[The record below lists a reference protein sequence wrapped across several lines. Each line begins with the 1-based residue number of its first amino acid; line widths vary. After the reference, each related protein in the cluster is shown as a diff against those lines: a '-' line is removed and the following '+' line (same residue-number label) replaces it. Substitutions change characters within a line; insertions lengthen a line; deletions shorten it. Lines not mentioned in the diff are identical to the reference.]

1 MNILGST
8 LDHLLTRIVVSPET
22 QLTDLDYV
30 SDRQR
35 CQIDIWSQAP
45 DEPFNE
51 CVHVLI
57 QTQVLKKPEHEAV
70 CAWDGSLTYRNLW
83 VHVERLALVLSS
95 MGVGPEV
102 IVPLCFEKS
111 VWTTVA
117 ILAVLEAGAGFC
129 LLDPTQPITRLE
141 GLTHK
146 LGAKTLLC
154 SRTHYQRVSS
164 LVDKVLVIDIDAVK
178 NLPKTSSDTV
188 TRASPSNIVYVVFT
202 SGSTGEPKAI
212 VIEHGAYCSAA
223 KAQESGLC
231 MQPGLRALQ
240 YASYVF
246 DASIQETL
254 STLMLGGTVCVPS
267 EQSRINDLAAA
278 INQMR
283 VDWAVLTPS
292 VASFL
297 APPSVPRLKTLLL
310 VGEVMSQENI
320 STWSSIKLINGY
332 GPAECSVAAL
342 ANSDVAVHKDPTQ
355 IGRGIGVR
363 CWLVDPQN
371 HNRLLPPGCAAELV
385 IEGPT
390 LARGYL
396 NDPQRT
402 RESFIESPAWA
413 TTGSGDSSRRR
424 MYKTGD
430 LVRYNTS
437 NGTLHFVGRKDT
449 QVKLHGQRIE
459 LGEIEHHLA
468 NEPAVHRSVV
478 LMPKAGLCEHRL
490 VAVLSLRPVLAAS
503 SGTDASSLQF
513 VDKAEQQKTQPIIE
527 KARKRLSHQLPA
539 FMIPSIWLFVQS
551 IPLLKSGK
559 LDRKAVFNRV
569 QDMSEETYSQWVQ
582 GEEKEENPAT
592 ELEARL
598 RSIWADVLNLRATQV
613 GLKQSFLS
621 LGGDSISAMMVQ
633 SRCKKNN
640 IGITVQDILRARSL
654 CHLATFAGAVGQNA
668 REAEVIEEDFDLS
681 PIQSLYFEYP
691 DRKGHFNQSVF
702 VRLTKTFEPGTLHQV
717 TKTIVSRHS
726 MLRARFRLSAFD
738 DEWKQRITTDVAGSY
753 SFKVHGCA
761 SREEADPVMS
771 RTQASLDPVNGPLF
785 AMDFFNVEGD
795 NQLLFMAAHHLVV
808 DLVSWRIILQ
818 DVEDLLINPTSVS
831 DAQTS
836 LSFQTWCKRQV
847 EHAHKVPLN
856 SVLPPSDIPQQSF
869 AYWGVKE
876 GNNTYGN
883 VACEGFELDTLATT
897 FITSKCHQAL
907 RTDTVDVLIA
917 AMMHSFSQVF
927 TDRGLPTIFNEG
939 HGREPWDNSIDLS
952 RTIGWFT
959 AMFPVHVSSSETLD
973 FVETLKR
980 VKDFRRA
987 VPGNGRPYF
996 ASRLLTSKGGKK
1008 FGSHWPL
1015 EVTFNYLGI
1024 YHQLEREDSLLLPVK
1039 ELAGEARGSG
1049 GNSDVGHD
1057 TPRFGLFEISAVIA
1071 QGNLRFSF
1079 TFNRHMSHQEKI
1091 MDWLSACQ
1099 ETLTTA
1105 PPKLAKMRY
1114 QPTPSDYPLISMTYD
1129 GLQRLVTDRLPQI
1142 GISDVAHVEDIYRCS
1157 QIQQGLLISRQKDAG
1172 FYAIHGTYK
1181 VNSKDGVCVDSN
1193 RIADAWQK
1201 VVNRHPSL
1209 RTIFVD
1215 SLSQEDALYDQIV
1228 LKYVDAV
1235 IVRLDCETDTDAIHV
1250 LSSQRSME
1258 YNEHK
1263 PSHRLTICETST
1275 HQIFCKLELSHAI
1288 VDGAS
1293 ISTIFRE
1300 LVCLYEGKMLPET
1313 GPLYSNYIAF
1323 LQSQPPQAGI
1333 GYWKSYLAD
1342 IEPTNFPVLNDAVSS
1357 KRELHSKRIPMDDI
1371 SHIQSFCNLYGV
1383 TMANFFHTAW
1393 ALTIQCYTGSNDV
1406 CFGYLMSARDDSIEE
1421 VENLVGYLVNML
1433 VCRVTLIPD
1442 IPLIEIMHQVQ
1453 TNLSNSQAHRQTPL
1467 SEVLHTLELAGSS
1480 LFNTSLS
1487 YRKLPLEVPGQNN
1500 AISFDE
1506 CFPYYDPTEYS
1517 VSINIEVAEETAAID
1532 MDYWTNCLSD
1542 GHATNVA
1549 NTFLKALKNIINHS
1563 ESNVGQLHA
1572 ISDSDQQQMATWNN
1586 CMPETIEKCIHEIV
1600 GEQTALRPNASAVKA
1615 WDAEFTYSELDNLAG
1630 RLAGYLSLFGV
1641 TAESYV
1647 CLCFEKSAFT
1657 IVAMLGVLKA
1667 GGAFVA
1673 LDPMH
1678 PMAALDMRIKDTRA
1692 RVILT
1697 SPCYAAM
1704 FTHIDIHAVSIDQV
1718 FLDKLQPLHHPLFL
1732 SAKPHDPCCVIYTS
1746 GSTGKPKGV
1755 VLEHRALATSSN
1767 AHGSALGVGQ
1777 ETRFL
1782 QFASYTFDNNLEEI
1796 FTVLQRGGTVCVPS
1810 DQDRLNDLPGAVSR
1824 LGANFMDLTPT
1835 VATYLNPAEMPTVK
1849 TLALGG
1855 EALTKAV
1862 LEVWGDKVEIH
1873 NQYGPSECS
1882 INSTIKPNLGK
1893 SSDPSNIGR
1902 SVGSVSWI
1910 VDSSDHNRLVPVGS
1924 EGELLIEGPILA
1936 RGYLN
1941 NKEKTSQV
1949 FIADPKWASS
1959 FDIGKGRSPR
1969 RMYKTGDLV
1978 RYNSDGTISYIGRK
1992 DQQVKLH
1999 GQRVELGEI
2008 EYHVRTHLEADWHHA
2023 VELIVPGN
2031 SPSSMKALTL
2041 FACPQKDYSVP
2052 ATMAENGLLPMSTT
2066 LLNTFKHLEA
2076 SLAKALP
2083 KHMVPTLY
2091 VPLARLPLTSSGK
2104 LDRKQ
2109 LHFYAKSMSESQ
2121 VAMFRLAG
2129 GSGREPSTNI
2139 EKTLASLWESVLH
2152 LDAGSI
2158 GMDAQFFRMGGDSI
2172 AAIRLVTAARSQ
2184 RVVLTVADIFRN
2196 VTLFEMSKSASF
2208 SDEVNSESAQDRPQP
2223 FALLPATIPTDR
2235 IISEVAQ
2242 LCKIDQTSV
2251 EDIYPC
2257 TSIQEGL
2264 IALSTK
2270 QPGAYVA
2277 QNVYRLSSIDIPKF
2291 KEAWVAVVAAESIL
2305 RTRIVYTNSLGFLQ
2319 VVVGES
2325 IDWSEPENL
2334 DEVSAT
2340 ERIKPAYNGA
2350 SLTGYSITK
2359 TGANNAFFLWTVHHA
2374 LYDGWSSEL
2383 IMDKV
2388 QGHYN
2393 GSEILSSTKDISY
2406 SAFIQY
2412 LSNLDTTESDMFW
2425 QSKLEGTTSPQ
2436 FPSLPRPTY
2445 EPRVTNKIVHTASL
2459 AQRQKTEFTTPSL
2472 IRAAWALTISAYSN
2486 SEDVVFAETVTGRDV
2501 PVSGIIDMIGPAF
2514 ATIPVR
2520 VQTRH
2525 DLTIVE
2531 YLKYLQDGF
2540 TEAMPYQHAGLQ
2552 RIKRINSDTAK
2563 ACEFQNLIAI
2573 NTDPPSASNSFW
2585 QAENLET
2592 DSFFTYA
2599 LTVSFDVSAT
2609 EVEISAHYD
2618 PGVLPEWHM
2627 KRLVRYF
2634 ESAMTRLNSTDGFA
2648 LTLGDIKF
2656 INGEDHASIQQWNCN
2671 PPVHVKRCIHELV
2684 HDKAR
2689 YLPDSTP
2696 AICSWDAQLTYQELE
2711 DLAASFACHLRKL
2724 GIGHQSYVPLCFE
2737 KSALTIVVMVAVLKV
2752 GAAFVAIDG
2761 DSPKARLQSIVSD
2774 LEAKWVLCSPKFEE
2788 VCDSLGA
2795 QTIVIDL
2802 ETVFG
2807 ATEKFQFPPTCASG
2821 DVAYIVFTS
2830 GSTGK
2835 PKGTLVPHEAFVS
2848 GALAHGPAMRMS
2860 AASRVLQF
2868 ASYTFDA
2875 SIVEI
2880 FTTLIFGGC
2889 ICVPDDKAR
2898 LNNPTQVINDMKV
2911 NWALLTPS
2919 FAQMISP
2926 KDVPGLETL
2935 VLGGEAM
2942 SQNHLSTWA
2951 DHTHLINAYG
2961 PSECAVVAT
2970 VNSHVFSTSSPSN
2983 IGRAVGGRC
2992 FIANQHDP
3000 DELVPVG
3007 AVGELLVEGPIL
3019 ARGYLKEPVKTEQ
3032 AFLRSPKWIAAF
3044 YPKQSSPE
3052 HMVYRTGDLVR
3063 YAEDGSIL
3071 YLGRKD
3077 NQAKL
3082 HGQRLELGE
3091 VEHHLSQVSTI
3102 RHALAIIP
3110 SRGVYDKKLVAVL
3123 SFKPRLEPSITFD
3136 TLHLIARKD
3145 AEPLARGLRDYLS
3158 GHVPPYMIP
3167 SNWVVLEDI
3176 PLLPSGKLDRKRIRT
3191 LVEDM
3196 PDDVH
3201 RELSGTEAQDDKAQG
3216 SELEQ
3221 RLQLVW
3227 SKILHLPVEQIGLD
3241 KNFLYLGGDSI
3252 SALQVASQC
3261 RTEGLGVSVQDIM
3274 RSQSICH
3281 LAEHVTLPQS
3291 TEYGDE
3297 EYDKAFDLSPIQQ
3310 LFFDWVGEDFNHFNQ
3325 SIIVRLTERRDA
3337 DKVSAAVKALLNS
3350 HSMLRGRFEQQND
3363 SRWVQRLD
3371 REASDSYRFT
3381 AHSGTFSSAGI
3392 TSLVEQT
3399 QKSLDIRQGPIF
3411 AVDLFEIEE
3420 GNSQALSIVAHHLVI
3435 DVVSWGIVL
3444 EDLEA
3449 LLVSGK
3455 ASTQPSLPFQIWSR
3469 LQNEHSLSTSSLE
3482 TQFYNDAPVAD
3493 YSYWGMLDKENTY
3506 GAVHGIEFELDT
3518 ETTGKLLGPCQQ
3530 PLQTELIDVLLG
3542 SILYSFRR
3550 SFPNRESGPTVFN
3563 EAHGREPWDSSLD
3576 LTHTV
3581 GWFTTISPVFL
3592 PAEATQ
3598 DLDITKVIRWV
3609 KDQRSR
3615 NVGKGRE
3622 YFSRRMLT
3630 EKGKKTFASHWP
3642 MEIAFNYLG
3651 QEKQFKRSGA
3661 LLQPLDE
3668 LSTGSDIGASVPRF
3682 ALFEISA
3689 SIIEGALKISFS
3701 FSRNIQRQAGI
3712 QLWASE
3718 LERALRR
3725 SSEQLLE
3732 LQPQPTLSN
3741 FPLLPL
3747 GYAAIETLQAR
3758 LPSIGVTS
3766 LAELQDVHGC
3776 SPMQQGL
3783 LLSQIKNTGQYMYQS
3798 IFSVNF
3804 VGSTI
3809 QVDARGLSHAWEMTV
3824 GRHSMLRTAFMESVS
3839 HEGLMDQAVLK
3850 STTPRIVLLKTDA
3863 ATAVSILRKQKP
3875 LGLTEAQPHHQMT
3888 ICSESGGR
3896 VFCKLE
3902 MSHALCDGTSIP
3914 IILQDLAHAYID
3926 QPSRLEEAM
3935 PYSRYISHIQQT
3947 SRNEDIAYWRG
3958 YLDSAEPCYFPS
3970 LADGK
3975 RNERELK
3982 TLELE
3987 LEDAS
3992 QLQLFCSQHSV
4003 TLSNVL
4009 QLVWSLVLR
4018 AYTGNEKVC
4027 FGYLSS
4033 GRDVPIEGIQDA
4045 VGLFISMM
4053 VCRMNLS
4060 NDLQVSDAL
4069 RQIQEDYTQ
4078 SMAHQAFSLGDMQ
4091 HELQLSGKSL
4101 FNTAFT
4107 FQRRPDAQNEMY
4119 QQLKFD
4125 VVEAY
4130 DPSEYDFTVGVEAHK
4145 NDVTVHFNYWTDF
4158 VSNAQAKNILETF
4171 GQVVRSIMRPEQ
4183 RQQTIGALEFCSEVH
4198 KRQVFRWNEEPLP
4211 LVDRCVHDVIRHQSQ
4226 SLPPTTPAVCSWDGD
4241 LTYME
4246 LISLVRRLSKRL
4258 VTLGVGPEV
4267 YVPICF
4273 EKSSWAVVAMLG
4285 VLQAGG
4291 AFVPLEPTHPD
4302 SRIKFIMDDVK
4313 ARVVLT
4319 SSKNMEKFISFT
4331 EVTTLVVDGDLA
4343 NQAESM
4349 MESDMSMPKPDNA
4362 AYLIF
4367 TSGTTGMPKG
4377 TIISHRAFATGA
4389 TEHAPE
4395 IFMTKTSRVLQFSNL
4410 CFDASIMEI
4419 LTSLMIGA
4427 CVCIPSD
4434 EERINNISG
4443 AINRMSVNWT
4453 LLTPSVAKVLK
4464 PDEVPSL
4471 KVLVTGGEAMQA
4483 GHITKWVG
4491 KTSVVNAY
4499 GPSECAV
4506 IATTSIKVDEQGHVL
4521 NDDPAVIGR
4530 AVGCRS
4536 WVVDPQDHSRLMPI
4550 GSVGE
4555 LVLQG
4560 NTVARGYLNNDEKT
4574 VKAFV
4579 FSPSWMPA
4587 DVRNVAGGSA
4597 QLIYKTGDLVRYN
4610 SDGNI
4615 VYISRKDS
4623 QIKLNGL
4630 RIELGEI
4637 EHHVKQNVPGDLQ
4650 TAVEMVAPAGQ
4661 QPLLAMFFASS
4672 DHETQSASVHAD
4684 NDPLL
4689 LQMSD
4694 AAVSLCKAL
4703 KTSLA
4708 GTLPTYMIPSLFIP
4722 LSQLPWTASG
4732 KLDRLRLARIVLSL
4746 SKEDTAPFKLA
4757 SATNKRDPTTDMEKR
4772 LRALWETLLS
4782 LEPASTTLDDSFF
4795 VLGGDSVQAMRL
4807 VAAARAEKISLSVL
4821 DIFRTP
4827 SLAEMARACSP
4838 LEEGDQTVL
4847 KQFGLLTNVER
4858 LDELL
4863 DEIVAQ
4869 CRVEKNE
4876 LADAYPCSALQEGLI
4891 TLSIKQPGAYVAH
4904 NVFRLP
4910 EAVDILQFKAAWE
4923 KAVEDMDILRTRI
4936 VHTSTSSFVQVV
4948 LKREKI
4954 EWCGADSTEDV
4965 TNAALQLPE
4974 HSGSPLMRFTIV
4986 DNKIGGDRYFVWSIH
5001 HALYDGWSMPRM
5013 LQRVE
5018 DIYFE
5023 ETPISPKVPYSR
5035 FIKYLRKTDS
5045 QECDRFWKSKF
5056 DGLQSLHFPKVSS
5069 LDADRGAQTETLK
5082 YTVRLPEMQ
5091 KTTGFTLPTMIR
5103 AGWAILLS
5111 SHTGSEDVV
5120 FGETTTGRDVPVDG
5134 IIDMLGP
5141 TLTTVPTRIQVNS
5154 SLTIMEYLQK
5164 VNQMAADVIPY
5175 QHVGLQHI
5183 RRLNSETATAC
5194 DFQNLLVIQTAEP
5207 SGDSKMWDPV
5217 NSGVGSNFFTYPLVV
5232 ECNAGP
5238 SSIQVDAHYNE
5249 EVISKWH
5256 VERLLRQLES
5266 VLGQICSALST
5277 SDVKLSDVQ
5286 VISGEDIETIRSWN
5300 SYQPTP
5306 VNKCIHDLFLQQA
5319 ALKPQSRAVHAWDGD
5334 FTYAE
5339 LKKQAGF
5346 LSNHLKQ
5353 LGVAPEV
5360 LVPFCMDKSRWA
5372 LVAQLGVLMAGGGI
5386 VPLDPT
5392 HPLNRHAEIVQDTKA
5407 TILLCSPAHRERYTS
5422 MVQTVISIDEQSL
5435 SQIAAREHSSSSGSQ
5450 ANCKNTAYVIF
5461 TSGST
5466 GRPKGVVVEHEA
5478 FCTSSMAYCE
5488 AMLMKPNSRV
5498 FNFASVTFDVG
5509 LMENLSPL
5517 TMGACVCMP
5526 NNEAKMT
5533 DTAAAIDS
5541 LGATWAFLTPSVASL
5556 IDPARVPSLKVLVCG
5571 GEAMSQENVIKW
5583 ADHVTLVNGYGPTE
5597 AAVICV
5603 ANGHVSRDKDPSNIG
5618 YAHSNGYAWITE
5630 PGNHDRLAPLG
5641 CSGELLMEGPL
5652 LAREYLHDKTKT
5664 DAAFIKDPVWTR
5676 QFATKPALSRRFYKT
5691 GDLVKYNK
5699 DGSIGFI
5706 GRKDNQIKLHGQRI
5720 ELGEIEHNI
5729 ELHEKIQHAV
5739 ALLPKAGV
5747 CKKRLVAVLSMSDS
5761 CAGST
5766 ASKSD
5771 NCELLSGEDRMKTAQ
5786 TQLKN
5791 VREFLSNR
5799 VPAYMMPA
5807 IWVPIEAIPIMV
5819 SGKLDRKQVERW
5831 IENLDQAAYRKI
5843 TSHEDSSYDAALITE
5858 TVQQLREVWASVFNF
5873 PIDKIDPAQSFM
5885 GQGGDSLISMTI
5897 IARCRKIGI
5906 ILSLQEILQSKS
5918 LFQLAGLIDLR
5929 GQSSKATKSTFHE
5942 EQTDRIFELSP
5953 VQKLYFQLAGPL
5965 SDHTRDG
5972 RFNQSQLLRIKRK
5985 TEPKTVQDA
5994 VEILVQQH
6002 SMFRARFSQSPA
6014 GVWQQH
6020 ISPVT
6025 SGSYRFR
6032 EHQVEHSGQILPLL
6046 VDSQTSLDIQHGP
6059 LFAIELFNSRR
6070 DGQILSLIA
6079 HHLVIDVVSWNII
6092 LPQLEDLLTFSV
6104 ETIEKPLS
6112 FQVWCG
6118 MQNDHASQKDA
6129 SHIKSMLPF
6138 NIKKADMAFWG
6149 MSDRTN
6155 TYADVKHESFLLD
6168 RSTSQLA
6175 LGKSNRTLRTQ
6186 PVEIFQAALIHSF
6199 RGLFPQRAT
6208 PTIFNESHGRDAW
6221 ETSVDIT
6228 GTTGWFTTIYPLNVS
6243 ADSET
6248 ARAFELLK
6256 RVKDLRRSVPAN
6268 GREYFAHRYLTA
6280 DGRWRFGDHMPMEIL
6295 LNYTGQSHQDEQ
6307 SDSLFLPFDIA
6318 KDDDDEILTA
6328 DVGPK
6333 ATRMALFE
6341 ISVAATNDQIGFSFM
6356 YNKNMQHQ
6364 DKIHKWIM
6372 SCRDTLKSLVEQMA
6386 DSTPEPTLSDYP
6398 LLPTNYHGLQKHA
6411 TETFKDVGISSLDEV
6426 EDMYVTAPT
6435 QDGLLLSQIRNPDQ
6449 YVNYVIS
6456 EVQLAQSDARID
6468 PQRLARAWQ
6477 KVVDRHQS
6485 LRTAFVY
6492 SVCKGHAFDQI
6503 ALKHADG
6510 GAKIVRC
6517 EDEQFE
6523 KELGKVSLRE
6533 VNRSRRPRLPHQLTI
6548 CTTTSGRCYTKLE
6561 LNHAVID
6568 GGSGA
6573 LITRDLGLAYQ
6584 GNLPEGSKPLYSDYV
6599 RYISS
6604 LGEGAGVT
6612 FWKTY
6617 LNGIKRCHLPTLN
6630 GTPGGAKRL
6639 NAIYL
6644 HFDRFA
6650 ELQAFCRANSFTLSN
6665 VMLAA
6670 WGLVLRQ
6677 YTSTQDVCFGNLT
6690 AGRDAPVDGI
6700 QDSVGAFIN
6709 MLVCRVNFSQPSTLK
6724 AIIRSVQNDYLESLP
6739 HQHCSLAKLQHDL
6752 GFSGEPLFNTAVS
6765 IQNQISTRDAEKEG
6779 DAIEIEPISDHDP
6792 TEVKFKALPFL
6803 TLTSANGIPSV
6814 CCYSEYTQC
6823 SWRRRCS
6830 HQALDN
6836 PRLS

>member
-1 MNILGST
+1 MKILAST
-8 LDHLLTRIVVSPET
+8 LNHLLTTIVVSPET
-22 QLTDLDYV
+22 QLVDLSYV
-30 SDRQR
+30 SDRQKR
-35 CQIDIWSQAP
+35 QIDLWSQP
-45 DEPFNE
+45 PIEKSNE
-51 CVHVLI
+51 CVHDI
-57 QTQVLKKPEHEAV
+57 IHGQVLKNPEFEAV
-70 CAWDGSLTYRNLW
+70 CAWDGSLTFRDLW
-83 VHVERLALVLSS
+83 IHVERMGRVLSS
-95 MGVGPEV
+95 MGAGPDV
-102 IVPLCFEKS
+102 VVPLCFEKS
-111 VWTTVA
+111 IWTTVA

-129 LLDPTQPITRLE
+129 LLDATQPMTRLE
-141 GLTHK
+141 GLTRK
-146 LGAKTLLC
+146 LGAKILLC
-154 SRTHYQRVSS
+154 SRTHYQKLSS
-164 LVDKVLVIDIDAVK
+164 LVDKVLVIDAETLRC
-178 NLPKTSSDTV
+178 LPGRSSDIT

-212 VIEHGAYCSAA
+212 VIEHGAFCSAA
-223 KAQESGLC
+223 KAQESALC
-231 MQPGLRALQ
+231 MDRGLRALQ

-254 STLMLGGTVCVPS
+254 CPLMLGGTVCVPN
-267 EQSRINDLAAA
+267 EQSRINELAAA

-283 VDWAVLTPS
+283 VEWAVLTPS
-292 VASFL
+292 VANFL
-297 APPSVPRLKTLLL
+297 TPSVVPRLRTLLL

-332 GPAECSVAAL
+332 GPAECSVAAV
-342 ANSDVAVHKDPTQ
+342 ANSNVSANKDPTQ

-371 HNRLLPPGCAAELV
+371 HERLLPPGCLAELV

-402 RESFIESPAWA
+402 RDSFIESPAWA
-413 TTGSGDSSRRR
+413 TNGGGDSPKRW

-437 NGTLHFVGRKDT
+437 NGMLHFVGRKDT

-459 LGEIEHHLA
+459 LGEIEYHLA
-468 NEPAVHRSVV
+468 NEPAVHQSVV
-478 LMPKAGLCEHRL
+478 LMPKAGFCKHRL
-490 VAVLSLRPVLAAS
+490 VAVVSLQAISAAS
-503 SGTDASSLQF
+503 VGMDGSALQF
-513 VDKAEQQKTQPIIE
+513 VDKAKQEETQATVAM
-527 KARKRLSHQLPA
+527 ARERISNQLPA
-539 FMIPSIWLFVQS
+539 FMIPSIWLVVQYV
-551 IPLLKSGK
+551 PLLKSGK
-559 LDRKAVFNRV
+559 LDRKVVFSEV
-569 QDMSEETYSQWVQ
+569 QDMSEETYAQWVRGEQ
-582 GEEKEENPAT
+582 KEEKPAT
-592 ELEARL
+592 DLEARL
-598 RSIWADVLNLRATQV
+598 RSIWADVLNLRATQI
-613 GLKQSFLS
+613 GLKQSFLN

-633 SRCKKNN
+633 SRCKKNK
-640 IGITVQDILRARSL
+640 IGITVQDILRTRSL
-654 CHLATFAGAVGQNA
+654 SHLATVAGTVGQSVK
-668 REAEVIEEDFDLS
+668 EAEVIEEDFDLS
-681 PIQSLYFEYP
+681 PIQSLYFEFP

-702 VRLTKTFEPGTLHQV
+702 VRLAKAFQPGNLHQAI
-717 TKTIVSRHS
+717 KAIVNRHS

-738 DEWKQRITTDVAGSY
+738 DEWKQRITTDTTGSY
-753 SFKVHGCA
+753 SFRVHECS
-761 SREEADPVMS
+761 SREEAEPIMS
-771 RTQASLDPVNGPLF
+771 KTQASLDPVNGPLL
-785 AMDFFNVEGD
+785 AMDLFNVEGG
-795 NQLLFMAAHHLVV
+795 NQLLFMTAHHLVI
-808 DLVSWRIILQ
+808 DLVSWRVILQ
-818 DVEDLLINPTSVS
+818 DVEELLTNPTSVS
-831 DAQTS
+831 DAQPS

-856 SVLPPSDIPQQSF
+856 SVLPAGNLPQQSF
-869 AYWGVKE
+869 AYWGLEE
-876 GNNTYGN
+876 GENTYGN
-883 VACEGFELDTLATT
+883 VSCEGFELDTLATA

-917 AMMHSFSQVF
+917 AMMYSFSQTF
-927 TDRGLPTIFNEG
+927 TDRGPPTIFNEG
-939 HGREPWDNSIDLS
+939 HGREPWDNSTDLS

-959 AMFPVHVSSSETLD
+959 AMFPIYVASSEPAD
-973 FVETLKR
+973 FVDTLQR

-987 VPGNGRPYF
+987 VPANGRPYF

-1008 FGSHWPL
+1008 FGNHWPL
-1015 EVTFNYLGI
+1015 EFTFNYLGI
-1024 YHQLEREDSLLLPVK
+1024 YQQLEREDALLLPVE
-1039 ELAGEARGSG
+1039 ELAGEARGAG
-1049 GNSDVGHD
+1049 GKSDVGHD

-1071 QGNLRFSF
+1071 QGKLRFSF

-1091 MDWLSACQ
+1091 MAWISACQ
-1099 ETLTTA
+1099 ETLITA
-1105 PPKLAKMRY
+1105 PPNLAKMVY
-1114 QPTPSDYPLISMTYD
+1114 QPTLSDYPLISMTYT
-1129 GLQRLVTDRLPQI
+1129 GLQQLITERLPRI
-1142 GISDVAHVEDIYRCS
+1142 GIPDVSNVEDIYRCS

-1181 VNSKDGVCVDSN
+1181 VNSKDGVRVDSH

-1215 SLSQEDALYDQIV
+1215 SLSEEDAIYDQIV
-1228 LKYVDAV
+1228 LRHVEAI
-1235 IVRLDCETDTDAIHV
+1235 IVHLDCESDMNATQV
-1250 LSSQRSME
+1250 LSSQRQME
-1258 YNEHK
+1258 YKEHK

-1275 HQIFCKLELSHAI
+1275 HQVFCKLELSHAI

-1300 LVCLYEGKMLPET
+1300 LASFYEGKILSET

-1323 LQSQPPQAGI
+1323 LQSQPHKAGI
-1333 GYWKSYLAD
+1333 GYWKSYLVD
-1342 IEPTNFPVLNDAVSS
+1342 IEPTNFPVLNDAASIE
-1357 KRELHSKRIPMDDI
+1357 RQLHSKRIPMDDV
-1371 SHIQSFCNLYGV
+1371 SEIQSFCSLHGV
-1383 TMANFFHTAW
+1383 TMANVFHTAW
-1393 ALTIQCYTGSNDV
+1393 ALTLQCYTGSNDV
-1406 CFGYLMSARDDSIEE
+1406 CFGYLMSTRDDSIEE
-1421 VENLVGYLVNML
+1421 VEDLVGYLVNML
-1433 VCRVTLIPD
+1433 VCRITLNSET
-1442 IPLIEIMHQVQ
+1442 PLIVIMQQVQ
-1453 TNLSNSQAHRQTPL
+1453 TDLSDGQAHRQTAL
-1467 SEVLHTLELAGSS
+1467 SEVLHTLKLAGSS

-1487 YRKLPLEVPGQNN
+1487 YRRLPLETLGQKN

-1517 VSINIEVAEETAAID
+1517 VSINIEVAEESAAID
-1532 MDYWTNCLSD
+1532 LDYWTDCLSD
-1542 GHATNVA
+1542 GHATNVT
-1549 NTFLKALKNIINHS
+1549 NTFLNALKNIIDHFQ
-1563 ESNVGQLHA
+1563 SNVGQLHA
-1572 ISDSDQQQMATWNN
+1572 VSESDQEQMATWNS
-1586 CMPETIEKCIHEIV
+1586 CMPETIEKCVHEVV
-1600 GEQTALRPNASAVKA
+1600 GVQTALRPKASAIKA
-1615 WDAEFTYSELDNLAG
+1615 WDAELTYAELDTLAG
-1630 RLAGYLSLFGV
+1630 RLAGYLTLFGV

-1647 CLCFEKSAFT
+1647 CLCFEKSAYT
-1657 IVAMLGVLKA
+1657 IVGMLGVLKA

-1678 PMAALDMRIKDTRA
+1678 PMAALKMRIQDTQA
-1692 RVILT
+1692 QVILT
-1697 SPCYAAM
+1697 SPCYTAM
-1704 FTHIDIHAVSIDQV
+1704 FAGMGIHAVSIDQV
-1718 FLDKLQPLHHPLFL
+1718 FLDKLRPLQHPQF
-1732 SAKPHDPCCVIYTS
+1732 SPAKPHDPCCVIYTS
-1746 GSTGKPKGV
+1746 GSTGQPKGV
-1755 VLEHRALATSSN
+1755 VLEHRALVTSSN

-1777 ETRFL
+1777 DTRFL

-1796 FTVLQRGGTVCVPS
+1796 FTTLQRGGTVCVPS

-1835 VATYLNPAEMPTVK
+1835 VATYLNPAEMPMIK
-1849 TLALGG
+1849 TLCLGG
-1855 EALTKAV
+1855 EVLTKAV

-1882 INSTIKPNLGK
+1882 INSTHRPDVGK

-1910 VDSSDHNRLVPVGS
+1910 VDSSDHTRLVAIGC

-1949 FIADPKWASS
+1949 FIEDPRWALS
-1959 FDIGKGRSPR
+1959 FDIGRNRGTR

-1999 GQRVELGEI
+1999 GQRIELGEI

-2023 VELIVPGN
+2023 VELITPGD
-2031 SPSSMKALTL
+2031 SPGSMKALAL
-2041 FACPQKDYSVP
+2041 FVCPQEDGSVP
-2052 ATMAENGLLPMSTT
+2052 ATVPENGLLPLSTT
-2066 LLNTFKHLEA
+2066 LLTTFKTLEA

-2083 KHMVPTLY
+2083 KHMVPVLY
-2091 VPLARLPLTSSGK
+2091 IPLARLPLTSSGK

-2109 LHFYAKSMSESQ
+2109 LHAHAKAMTESQ
-2121 VAMFRLAG
+2121 VTMFRLAG
-2129 GSGREPSTNI
+2129 SSGREPSTDI
-2139 EKTLASLWESVLH
+2139 EKTLAGLWESVLH

-2172 AAIRLVTAARSQ
+2172 AAIRLVTAARSKG
-2184 RVVLTVADIFRN
+2184 VSLTVADIFRN
-2196 VTLFEMSKSASF
+2196 ATLSEMSKNASI
-2208 SDEVNSESAQDRPQP
+2208 SDAVNPGSVQNGPQP
-2223 FALLPATIPTDR
+2223 FALLPATIPTDL
-2235 IISEVAQ
+2235 ILSEVAQ
-2242 LCKIDQTSV
+2242 ICKIRETSV

-2264 IALSTK
+2264 IALSSK

-2277 QNVYRLSSIDIPKF
+2277 QNVYRLSSIDISKF
-2291 KEAWVAVVAAESIL
+2291 KEAWEAVIAAERIL
-2305 RTRIVYTNSLGFLQ
+2305 RTRIVYTDSLGFLQ

-2325 IDWSEPENL
+2325 IDWSEPGSL

-2350 SLTGYSITK
+2350 SLTGFSVINK
-2359 TGANNAFFLWTVHHA
+2359 DPKQAFFVWTVHHA
-2374 LYDGWSSEL
+2374 LYDGWSSDL
-2383 IMDKV
+2383 LLDKV
-2388 QGHYN
+2388 KAYYEGFEPVKN
-2393 GSEILSSTKDISY
+2393 IPY

-2412 LSNLDTTESDMFW
+2412 LSSVDATESDNFW

-2436 FPSLPRPTY
+2436 FPLLPRPTY
-2445 EPRVTNKIVHTASL
+2445 EPRVTNKLIHTAPL
-2459 AQRQKTEFTTPSL
+2459 ARRPETEITAASL
-2472 IRAAWALTISAYSN
+2472 IRAAWALTLSAYSN
-2486 SEDVVFAETVTGRDV
+2486 AEDVVFGETVTGRDA
-2501 PVSGIIDMIGPAF
+2501 PVLGIADMIGPAF

-2520 VQTRH
+2520 VQTGR
-2525 DLTIVE
+2525 DLTIAE
-2531 YLKYLQDGF
+2531 YLKTLQDGF

-2552 RIKRINSDTAK
+2552 RIKRISSDTAK

-2573 NTDPPSASNSFW
+2573 NTEAPDAGHDFW
-2585 QAENLET
+2585 QAENIET
-2592 DSFFTYA
+2592 DDFFTYA
-2599 LTVSFDVSAT
+2599 LTVSFDVGAT
-2609 EVEISAHYD
+2609 EVKMSAHYD
-2618 PGVLPEWHM
+2618 PGVLPEWHLA
-2627 KRLVRYF
+2627 RLFRYF
-2634 ESAMTRLNSTDGFA
+2634 ESAMTRLNSTDGIS
-2648 LTLGDIKF
+2648 LVLGDIR
-2656 INGEDHASIQQWNCN
+2656 IIHDEDHASIQQWNCS
-2671 PPVHVKRCIHELV
+2671 PPVSVNKCIHELV
-2684 HDKAR
+2684 HDQVRA
-2689 YLPDSTP
+2689 LPLSTP

-2711 DLAASFACHLRKL
+2711 DLATSFACHLGEL
-2724 GIGHQSYVPLCFE
+2724 GIGHRSYVPICFE
-2737 KSALTIVVMVAVLKV
+2737 KSALTIIVMLAVLKV
-2752 GAAFVAIDG
+2752 GAGFVAIDG

-2774 LEAKWVLCSPKFEE
+2774 VEAEWVLCSSKFED
-2788 VCDSLGA
+2788 VCDSLGT
-2795 QTIVIDL
+2795 QTVAVDL
-2802 ETVFG
+2802 ETISG
-2807 ATEKFQFPPTCASG
+2807 AAKKSKPFPTCASS

-2860 AASRVLQF
+2860 STSRVLQF

-2880 FTTLIFGGC
+2880 FTTLILGGC
-2889 ICVPDDKAR
+2889 ICVPDDEAR
-2898 LNNPTQVINDMKV
+2898 LNDPTKVINDMKV
-2911 NWALLTPS
+2911 DWALLTPS

-2926 KDVPGLETL
+2926 KDVPGLKTL

-2970 VNSHVFSTSSPSN
+2970 VNSHVSSTSSPSN

-2992 FIANQHDP
+2992 FIANPHDP
-3000 DELVPVG
+3000 NKLVPVG
-3007 AVGELLVEGPIL
+3007 VIGELLVEGPIL
-3019 ARGYLKEPVKTEQ
+3019 ARGYLKEPVKTKQ
-3032 AFLRSPKWIAAF
+3032 AFLRNPEWIQPF
-3044 YPKQSSPE
+3044 YPNQSSAV
-3052 HMVYRTGDLVR
+3052 HMVYRTGDLVK
-3063 YAEDGSIL
+3063 YAENGSIL

-3091 VEHHLSQVSTI
+3091 VEHHLGQVPTI
-3102 RHALAIIP
+3102 QHALAVIP
-3110 SRGVYDKKLVAVL
+3110 SRGLYEKKLVAVL
-3123 SFKPRLEPSITFD
+3123 SFKQRLESCMTHE
-3136 TLHLIARKD
+3136 TLHLVARQE
-3145 AEPLARGLRDYLS
+3145 AEPRVRSVRDHAASRL
-3158 GHVPPYMIP
+3158 PPYMVP
-3167 SNWVVLEDI
+3167 SNWVVLQDI
-3176 PLLPSGKLDRKRIRT
+3176 PLLPSGKLDRRRMAT

-3196 PDDVH
+3196 PETVH
-3201 RELSGTEAQDDKAQG
+3201 RELSGIEPEDGQVQG

-3227 SKILHLPVEQIGLD
+3227 SKILHLPFEQIGLD

-3261 RTEGLGVSVQDIM
+3261 RTEGLGVTVQDIM
-3274 RSQSICH
+3274 RSQSISH
-3281 LAEHVTLPQS
+3281 LAERVTLPKS
-3291 TEYGDE
+3291 GEFGDE
-3297 EYDKAFDLSPIQQ
+3297 EFDKPFDLSPIQR
-3310 LFFDWVGEDFNHFNQ
+3310 LFFDWVGDNFDHFNQ
-3325 SIIVRLTERRDA
+3325 SLMVKLVERRDVE
-3337 DKVSAAVKALLNS
+3337 KVSAAVKALANS
-3350 HSMLRGRFEQQND
+3350 HSMLRAHFERQPD
-3363 SRWVQRLD
+3363 SGWVQRLD
-3371 REASDSYRFT
+3371 KEASNSYRFT
-3381 AHSGTFSSAGI
+3381 AHSGTFSSGRI
-3392 TSLVEQT
+3392 NSLVEQT
-3399 QKSLDIRQGPIF
+3399 QKSLDIQHGPIF
-3411 AVDLFEIEE
+3411 AVDLFEAEE
-3420 GNSQALSIVAHHLVI
+3420 GNTQILSIVAHHLVI
-3435 DVVSWGIVL
+3435 DIVSWGIIL

-3455 ASTQPSLPFQIWSR
+3455 ATTQPSLPFQIWSR
-3469 LQNEHSLSTSSLE
+3469 LQSEHSMSKPSVGLQL
-3482 TQFYNDAPVAD
+3482 YNDTPVAD
-3493 YSYWGMLDKENTY
+3493 YAYWGMLDKANTY
-3506 GAVHGIEFELDT
+3506 GAAHDLEFEIDV
-3518 ETTGKLLGPCQQ
+3518 ETTGRLLGPGQQ

-3542 SILYSFRR
+3542 SILFSFCR
-3550 SFPNRESGPTVFN
+3550 SFPDRQSAPAVFN
-3563 EAHGREPWDSSLD
+3563 EAHGREPWNPSLD

-3615 NVGKGRE
+3615 SVEKGRE
-3622 YFSRRMLT
+3622 YFSHRMLT
-3630 EKGKKTFASHWP
+3630 EKGREAFASHWP

-3651 QEKQFKRSGA
+3651 QEKQFKRHGA

-3668 LSTGSDIGASVPRF
+3668 VSTGSDIGASVPRF

-3689 SIIEGALKISFS
+3689 SIVEGALKIAFS
-3701 FSRNIQRQAGI
+3701 YSRNIQRQTGI
-3712 QLWASE
+3712 KLWVSE
-3718 LERALRR
+3718 FERALRR
-3725 SSEQLLE
+3725 SSERLLE
-3732 LQPQPTLSN
+3732 LEPQPTLSN

-3747 GYAAIETLQAR
+3747 GYSAVETLQAR
-3758 LPSIGVTS
+3758 LPSIGVPS
-3766 LAELQDVHGC
+3766 LADLQDIHGC

-3798 IFSVNF
+3798 IFSVDF
-3804 VGSTI
+3804 
-3809 QVDARGLSHAWEMTV
+3809 VDAANRIDTKRLGRAWERV
-3824 GRHSMLRTAFMESVS
+3824 VERHSTLRTVFIESVS
-3839 HEGLMDQAVLK
+3839 HEGLMDQAVLR
-3850 STTPRIVLLKTDA
+3850 STSPRIVLLDSD
-3863 ATAVSILRKQKP
+3863 TAMAVGLLREQNP
-3875 LGLTEAQPHHQMT
+3875 LRFTEAQPHHQLT
-3888 ICSESGGR
+3888 ICLESSGR

-3914 IILQDLAHAYID
+3914 IILQDLAQAYTD
-3926 QPSRLEEAM
+3926 QPSKLEEAM
-3935 PYSRYISHIQQT
+3935 RYSQYISYIQQT
-3947 SRNEDIAYWRG
+3947 SRDEDVAYWRR
-3958 YLDSAEPCYFPS
+3958 YLENVEPCYFPA
-3970 LADGK
+3970 LADGNK
-3975 RNERELK
+3975 IERELR

-3987 LEDAS
+3987 LEDVS
-3992 QLQLFCSQHSV
+3992 QLQSFCAQHSV

-4018 AYTGNEKVC
+4018 TYTGNENVC

-4033 GRDVPIEGIQDA
+4033 GRDVPLDGIQDA
-4045 VGLFISMM
+4045 VGLFISML
-4053 VCRMNLS
+4053 VCRIDLS
-4060 NDLQVSDAL
+4060 NDLEVGTAL
-4069 RQIQEDYTQ
+4069 KQIQGDYTQ

-4107 FQRRPDAQNEMY
+4107 FQRRPDAQNEKA
-4119 QQLKFD
+4119 QQLRFD

-4130 DPSEYDFTVGVEAHK
+4130 DPSEYDFTVGVESCK
-4145 NDVTVHFNYWTDF
+4145 NDVAIHFNYWTDF
-4158 VSNAQAKNILETF
+4158 VSDAQARNISDTF
-4171 GQVVRSIMRPEQ
+4171 SQVLRSIMRPGQ
-4183 RQQTIGALEFCSEVH
+4183 PHQMIGALEFCSDAH
-4198 KRQVFRWNEEPLP
+4198 RMQILNWNRQPLP
-4211 LVDRCVHDVIRHQSQ
+4211 MVDQCVHDVIRHQMQ

-4241 LTYME
+4241 LTYGE
-4246 LISLVRRLSKRL
+4246 LMLLAKRLSKRL
-4258 VTLGVGPEV
+4258 VTLGIGPEV

-4302 SRIKFIMDDVK
+4302 TRIKFIMDDIK

-4319 SSKNMEKFISFT
+4319 SSKYMEKFASFT
-4331 EVTTLVVDGDLA
+4331 EVTTLVVDENLTS
-4343 NQAESM
+4343 QAEPVV
-4349 MESDMSMPKPDNA
+4349 EHDVPLPTPDNA

-4367 TSGTTGMPKG
+4367 TSGTTGLPKG

-4389 TEHAPE
+4389 TKHAPE
-4395 IFMTKTSRVLQFSNL
+4395 ILMTKASRVLQFSNL

-4419 LTSLMIGA
+4419 LTSLIIGA

-4434 EERINNISG
+4434 EERMNNISG
-4443 AINRMSVNWT
+4443 AIRRMSVNWT
-4453 LLTPSVAKVLK
+4453 LLTPSVAKVLR
-4464 PDEVPSL
+4464 PEEVPSL
-4471 KVLVTGGEAMQA
+4471 RVLVTGGEAMQA
-4483 GHITKWVG
+4483 GHIAKWVG

-4506 IATTSIKVDEQGHVL
+4506 IATTSIKVDGHGHVL

-4536 WVVDPQDHSRLMPI
+4536 WVVDPHDHGRLMPI
-4550 GSVGE
+4550 GGVGE

-4560 NTVARGYLNNDEKT
+4560 NTVARGYLNNEAKT
-4574 VKAFV
+4574 VEAFV
-4579 FSPSWMPA
+4579 ASPSWMLS
-4587 DVRNVAGGSA
+4587 DDHDVAGGSA
-4597 QLIYKTGDLVRYN
+4597 KLIYKTGDLVRYN
-4610 SDGNI
+4610 SDGTI

-4637 EHHVKQNVPGDLQ
+4637 EHHVKRNVPGDLQ

-4661 QPLLAMFFASS
+4661 QSLLAMFFASS
-4672 DHETQSASVHAD
+4672 EYEKHSELVHSD
-4684 NDPLL
+4684 MDPLL

-4694 AAVSLCKAL
+4694 TAISLCKAL
-4703 KTSLA
+4703 KASLA

-4722 LSQLPWTASG
+4722 LSQMPWTASG
-4732 KLDRLRLARIVLSL
+4732 KLDRLRLAKIVLSL

-4757 SATNKRDPTTDMEKR
+4757 SVTNKRDPTTGMEKR
-4772 LRALWETLLS
+4772 LRSLWETVLS
-4782 LEPASTTLDDSFF
+4782 LEPASATLDDSFF

-4827 SLAEMARACSP
+4827 TLAGMAKACSH
-4838 LEEGDQTVL
+4838 LEEEDQTVL
-4847 KQFGLLTNVER
+4847 KQFGLLTNVGA
-4858 LDELL
+4858 LDQLL
-4863 DEIVAQ
+4863 DEIVVQ
-4869 CRVEKNE
+4869 CRVEKEE
-4876 LADAYPCSALQEGLI
+4876 LADAYPCSPLQEGLI

-4910 EAVDILQFKAAWE
+4910 NAVDIVQFKAAWE
-4923 KAVEDMDILRTRI
+4923 KAVEDVDILRTRI
-4936 VHTSTSSFVQVV
+4936 VHTSLSTFLQVV
-4948 LKREKI
+4948 LKQERI
-4954 EWCGADSTEDV
+4954 EWYTADSTVDA

-4974 HSGSPLMRFTIV
+4974 HSGSPLMRFSIV
-4986 DNKIGGDRYFVWSIH
+4986 DSNDGGNRFFVWSIH

-5023 ETPISPKVPYSR
+5023 ESPVSPKAPYSH
-5035 FIKYLRKTDS
+5035 FIKYLRNTDS
-5045 QECDRFWKSKF
+5045 QACDRFWKSKF
-5056 DGLQSLHFPKVSS
+5056 AGLQSLQFPKMIS
-5069 LDADRGAQTETLK
+5069 LDADQDARAETLK
-5082 YTVRLPEMQ
+5082 YTVRLPEMA
-5091 KTTGFTLPTMIR
+5091 KGTGFTLPTMIR

-5120 FGETTTGRDVPVDG
+5120 FGETMTGRDVPVDG

-5154 SLTIMEYLQK
+5154 SSTILEYLQK

-5175 QHVGLQHI
+5175 QHIGLQHI
-5183 RRLNSETATAC
+5183 RRLTSETATAC
-5194 DFQNLLVIQTAEP
+5194 DFQNLLVIQTAEAN
-5207 SGDSKMWDPV
+5207 SDSKMWDPV

-5232 ECNAGP
+5232 ECNADA
-5238 SSIQVDAHYNE
+5238 SSIHVDAHYNE
-5249 EVISKWH
+5249 NVISKWH

-5266 VLGQICSALST
+5266 ILSQICSATSA
-5277 SDVKLSDVQ
+5277 SDVKLSEVQ
-5286 VISGEDIETIRSWN
+5286 VISEEDVETIRSWN
-5300 SYQPTP
+5300 SYQPTV

-5319 ALKPQSRAVHAWDGD
+5319 VLKPQSRAVHAWDGD
-5334 FTYAE
+5334 FTYTE
-5339 LKKQAGF
+5339 LRNQAGF

-5386 VPLDPT
+5386 VPLDPA
-5392 HPLNRHAEIVQDTKA
+5392 HPLTRHSEIVQDTKA
-5407 TILLCSPAHRERYTS
+5407 TILLCSPAYQDRYTS
-5422 MVQTVISIDEQSL
+5422 MVQTVIPIDERSL
-5435 SQIAAREHSSSSGSQ
+5435 SQLSVPEYSSSSGLH
-5450 ANCKNTAYVIF
+5450 ANSKNTAYVIF

-5488 AMLMKPNSRV
+5488 AMLMNPNSRV

-5517 TMGACVCMP
+5517 TIGACVCMP

-5541 LGATWAFLTPSVASL
+5541 LGATWAFLTPSVANL

-5571 GEAMSQENVIKW
+5571 GEAMSKENVIKW
-5583 ADHVTLVNGYGPTE
+5583 ADRVTLVNGYGPTE
-5597 AAVICV
+5597 ASVICV

-5664 DAAFIKDPVWTR
+5664 DAAFIKDPVWAR
-5676 QFATKPALSRRFYKT
+5676 RFATPSAPSRRFYKT
-5691 GDLVKYNK
+5691 GDMVKYNE

-5729 ELHEKIQHAV
+5729 ELHTKIQHAV
-5739 ALLPKAGV
+5739 ALLPKAGL
-5747 CKKRLVAVLSMSDS
+5747 CKKRLVAVLSMSDL
-5761 CAGST
+5761 CVGST
-5766 ASKSD
+5766 ASKAD
-5771 NCELLSGEDRMKTAQ
+5771 ECQLLSGEDRMKTAQ
-5786 TQLKN
+5786 AQLRD
-5791 VREFLSNR
+5791 VREFLSS
-5799 VPAYMMPA
+5799 VIPTYMMPA
-5807 IWVPIEAIPIMV
+5807 VWVPVEAIPFMV
-5819 SGKLDRKQVERW
+5819 SGKLDRKKVERW
-5831 IENLDQAAYRKI
+5831 IENLDQASYRQI
-5843 TSHEDSSYDAALITE
+5843 TSHEDNTYDVAPITE

-5873 PIDKIDPAQSFM
+5873 PIDKIDPGQSFM

-5918 LFQLAGLIDLR
+5918 LFQLAGLVDSR
-5929 GQSSKATKSTFHE
+5929 GQSSKATTTRFHE
-5942 EQTDRIFELSP
+5942 EQTDQVFDLSP
-5953 VQKLYFQLAGPL
+5953 VQKLYFQLAGPNC
-5965 SDHTRDG
+5965 DHTRDG

-5985 TEPKTVQDA
+5985 TEPKTVQNA
-5994 VEILVQQH
+5994 VEVIVQQH
-6002 SMFRARFSQSPA
+6002 SMFRARFSQNQA
-6014 GVWQQH
+6014 GAWQQR
-6020 ISPVT
+6020 INPLA

-6032 EHQVEHSGQILPLL
+6032 EHHVDHSGQILPLL
-6046 VDSQTSLDIQHGP
+6046 AESQTSLNIERGP
-6059 LFAIELFNSRR
+6059 LFAVELFNTEK

-6079 HHLVIDVVSWNII
+6079 HHLIIDVVSWNII

-6118 MQNDHASQKDA
+6118 LQTEHASQRDA
-6129 SHIKSMLPF
+6129 SHVKSILPF
-6138 NIKKADMAFWG
+6138 NIKRADMAFWG
-6149 MSDRTN
+6149 MSDCAN

-6175 LGKSNRTLRTQ
+6175 LGKSNKSLRTQ

-6221 ETSVDIT
+6221 DTSVDIT
-6228 GTTGWFTTIYPLNVS
+6228 GITGWFTTIHPLNVS
-6243 ADSET
+6243 AESET
-6248 ARAFELLK
+6248 ASAFEVLK
-6256 RVKDLRRSVPAN
+6256 RTKDLRRSVPAN

-6295 LNYTGQSHQDEQ
+6295 LNYTGQSHQDEE
-6307 SDSLFLPFDIA
+6307 SGSLFLPFDLA
-6318 KDDDDEILTA
+6318 KNEDDERLTA

-6356 YNKNMQHQ
+6356 YNKHMQHQ
-6364 DKIHKWIM
+6364 NEIHKWVL
-6372 SCRDTLKSLVEQMA
+6372 SCRDTLKNLVEQLA
-6386 DSTPEPTLSDYP
+6386 DSKPEPTLSDYP
-6398 LLPTNYHGLQKHA
+6398 LLPTNYSGLKKHA
-6411 TETFKDVGISSLDEV
+6411 TETFQDVGISSLDEV

-6456 EVQLAQSDARID
+6456 EVQLAQNNSRID
-6468 PQRLARAWQ
+6468 PQRLVRAWQ

-6503 ALKHADG
+6503 ALKHANG

-6517 EDEQFE
+6517 EDSQFE
-6523 KELGKVSLRE
+6523 TELGKVSLRD
-6533 VNRSRRPRLPHQLTI
+6533 VNRVRRPMLPHQLTI

-6584 GNLPEGSKPLYSDYV
+6584 GNLPEGPNPLYSDYV
-6599 RYISS
+6599 RYINS

-6617 LNGIKRCHLPTLN
+6617 LSGIQRCHLPTLN
-6630 GTPGGAKRL
+6630 ATLGEPKRL

-6677 YTSTQDVCFGNLT
+6677 YTSTEDVCFGNLT

-6709 MLVCRVNFSQPSTLK
+6709 MLVCRVNFSQPSSLK
-6724 AIIRSVQNDYLESLP
+6724 AIIRSVQSDYLESLP

-6779 DAIEIEPISDHDP
+6779 DTIEFEPISDHDP
-6792 TEVKFKALPFL
+6792 TEVSCRALAF
-6803 TLTSANGIPSV
+6803 N
-6814 CCYSEYTQC
+6814 
-6823 SWRRRCS
+6823 
-6830 HQALDN
+6830 N
-6836 PRLS
+6836 